1 MKRFIFFIA
10 LFFSVQ
16 LIFSQQNTT
25 VDCSA
30 GPVSTTF
37 CYDTGQDNS
46 YTFTS
51 NDGTPL
57 NLTIDEGQVETN
69 WDELEIRDSDGTVL
83 YNGYGNGGNIAGF
96 SFQSSGDTITL
107 EVVEDGSI
115 SCVSSGYTP
124 ITFSVSCATCV
135 NPQVDYEV
143 VSDCLN
149 APQFFVDVNVTDLGS
164 AGSLTISDNQGNSSS
179 ATATGTIQFGPY
191 ANNTNV
197 QITTSN
203 DDDANCS
210 SSSGPLTQEYCA
222 TTLVDCA
229 VGPVSSS
236 YCYGNGDTTQ
246 FEYVSSD
253 GSPLNLTIDSGLI
266 EAGWDI
272 IIITDTDGSILFQ
285 GDNGGDLTGLSFQ
298 SSGDTIY
305 LGFQT
310 DGSVS
315 CASSSTYAG
324 GIDWTVACATC
335 TNPSAEYT
343 VIDDCANGDQFLIDV
358 NITSMGDATSLTISD
373 NYSSNTEQTSS
384 TGVVQ
389 MGPYPFLTDIVITVS
404 NDQDV
409 NCVINSSPIQLF
421 ACPPEN
427 DNCSGA
433 TMIEAND
440 DESCDASGSGT
451 LVAATPSSESNS
463 CGGSADDD
471 VWFEFTAVS
480 ENHAISL
487 YNIVGDTQDLYHVLY
502 EGDGCGSLNQI
513 YCSDDNNSTAN
524 DLTIG
529 NNYFVRV
536 YSFTANELSNL
547 TFDICVFTVPPP
559 ISTTTNLYTVEELVT
574 DVLIDSQCNQAFN
587 ITSSTG
593 TDFGSTNGIGYF
605 EANGSSWPFE
615 NGLIM
620 TSGDVANAPGPESGV
635 LLDGTYAWPGDGDLE
650 AFIPGLNAGDT
661 NNASIIEFEFVPVS
675 NSMSFD
681 FIFAAEEYGTFQCT
695 FTDAFA
701 FLLTD
706 SAGNTTNLAIVP
718 GTDDPISV
726 LTVRDDQYNGACE
739 SVNEEWFANYYGPGG
754 LPPLTSPTNFIGHTE
769 VMTAS
774 ASVIPNEVY
783 TIKLVVA
790 DDGDTIY
797 DSAVFI
803 DGGSFD
809 IGQLDLGEDILVSS
823 GNALCEGQEIVLDA
837 GALPNNSTIEWF
849 MDGALIEGETGVTL
863 TVTETAF
870 YSAIITVD
878 NTDCSYGDDILVEFF
893 QSPVISPV
901 EDAIIKCA
909 NEGYTLEVNIEN
921 SDQLNSLT
929 YIWTLDGID
938 LQTGTEN
945 TYYLDEMN
953 EESGEFTVTVFDDIT
968 YCWSSTTINVDFYE
982 NSYCVDLP
990 QGLSPNGDGFNDC
1003 LILDHL
1009 EDREDID
1016 KIEVF
1021 NRYGTKIY
1029 ELNEYVDQWCG
1040 SDQDGKVVPV
1050 GTYFYIIY
1058 FNSSKEPIT
1067 SWIYVNY

>member
-1 MKRFIFFIA
+1 MKRFIFLIT

-16 LIFSQQNTT
+16 LAFSQQNTT

-310 DGSVS
+310 DGSIS

-433 TMIEAND
+433 TMIEANE

-559 ISTTTNLYTVEELVT
+559 ISTTTSLYTVEELVT

-593 TDFGSTNGIGYF
+593 SDFGSTNGIGYF

-774 ASVIPNEVY
+774 ATVTPNEVY

-849 MDGALIEGETGVTL
+849 MDGALMEGETGVTL